1 MGNSNGIKQYTILQ
15 SITLQKRF
23 CSPLAFRIARPVVQR
38 IESAKSRLIE
48 LLCILIL
55 SINFSCRCKQNP
67 FNVMMPSQFQY
78 IDSPLQIALHNAHRI
93 RIDKI
98 RTGIPCQMEYIVH
111 LSLIGDRLADIL
123 NQKMEIRLTYIRAK
137 ILLCSLAI
145 PAKRYYRDI
154 DSCML
159 MQIEQQPSDIRSQ
172 HTCSPSNENRL
183 SVKFSPWQPGLTHP
197 L

>member
-67 FNVMMPSQFQY
+67 FNVMMPNQFQH
-78 IDSPLQIALHNAHRI
+78 IDSPLQITLHNTNRI
-93 RIDKI
+93 RINKI
-98 RTGIPCQMEYIVH
+98 RTGVPCQMEYIVH
-111 LSLIGDRLADIL
+111 LSLIGDRIAYIL
-123 NQKMEIRLTYIRAK
+123 YQQTEIRLPYIRAK
-137 ILLCSLAI
+137 ILFCFLAI
-145 PAKRYYRDI
+145 PAKCHYRDV
-154 DSCML
+154 DACML
-159 MQIEQQPSDIRSQ
+159 MQIEQQPGDIRGQ
-172 HTCSPSNENRL
+172 HTCSSSNEDGL
-183 SVKFSPWQPGLTHP
+183 SVKFSPGQLGLAHP